1 MSTDYARTLEASDP
15 HCLGDGE
22 AERLLAGHPW
32 RRFVALGDSITEG
45 VTEPVAGYHP
55 LPFADRVAAELRRAR
70 PDLAYLNLGRRN
82 LRASEVRT
90 RQLGPALAFRPDLA
104 LVVCGANDALRPGY
118 ERRAD
123 EVDHEIGE
131 IVSALTAAG
140 VLVVTMSVFVMGDY
154 PRLPSWLGPAFGRR
168 MTMLAARTR
177 AIASAY
183 GTVHVHLADHPAA
196 DEALTCDDGLHGN
209 GRGQAI
215 AAAEMVRALGTH
227 IANHILE
234 DHR

>member
-1 MSTDYARTLEASDP
+1 MPTLLRRPIHIVSTTARPSDCSPGTRGAASSRSATASPRASPSRVD
-15 HCLGDGE
+15 
-22 AERLLAGHPW
+22 
-32 RRFVALGDSITEG
+32 
-45 VTEPVAGYHP
+45 GYHP
-55 LPFADRVAAELRRAR
+55 LPFADRVAAELRRSRA
-70 PDLAYLNLGRRN
+70 DLAYLNLGERN
-82 LRASEVRT
+82 LRAGEVRA
-90 RQLGPALAFRPDLA
+90 RQLEPALAFRPDLA

-118 ERRAD
+118 ESRAD
-123 EVDHEIGE
+123 AVDHEMRE
-131 IVSALTAAG
+131 IVSALTADG

-177 AIASAY
+177 DIASAH

-215 AAAEMVRALGTH
+215 AAAEMIRALGAHLRTH
-227 IANHILE
+227 MP
-234 DHR
+234 